1 MALEQPVH
9 GGVQVV
15 LIGIGHAEVIGQRR
29 GVPPAGGGEFRVG
42 CDDARGNHR
51 QHLFALATGLGGDQ
65 RGEPQAL
72 HRRGDGLHMAVRARA
87 CDLKGLCQ
95 RYEGLTLQRATDDLD
110 QRLGQVR
117 EVAQRLVLD
126 SAALAVAAS

>member
-1 MALEQPVH
+1 MSPYARLSPICRQIVRRLRFTT
-9 GGVQVV
+9 
-15 LIGIGHAEVIGQRR
+15 LIIKTRQGIITIRR
-29 GVPPAGGGEFRVG
+29 EI
-42 CDDARGNHR
+42 
-51 QHLFALATGLGGDQ
+51 LA
-65 RGEPQAL
+65 
-72 HRRGDGLHMAVRARA
+72 HGLHMAVRARA

-126 SAALAVAAS
+126 GAALAVATS